1 MIKVWRK
8 MKSNMEA
15 KEEGVVE
22 QQIAYPCVV
31 HTSTV
36 LAVVVTHNLYADQ

>member
-15 KEEGVVE
+15 KEVVVE

>member
-8 MKSNMEA
+8 MKSNMET
-15 KEEGVVE
+15 KEVVIE
-22 QQIAYPCVV
+22 QQIVYACVV

-36 LAVVVTHNLYADQ
+36 LAVVVTHNLYAD